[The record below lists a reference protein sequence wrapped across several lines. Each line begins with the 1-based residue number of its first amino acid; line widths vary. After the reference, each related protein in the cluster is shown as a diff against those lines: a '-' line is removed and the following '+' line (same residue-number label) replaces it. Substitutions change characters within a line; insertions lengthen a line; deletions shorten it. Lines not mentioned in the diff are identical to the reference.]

1 MPVTET
7 GTATAAAKT
16 RGALVVPE
24 PIVPMVEV
32 VPESVLV
39 AANEGAANDRVSTV
53 ANPAA
58 ATATFL
64 LFLIILVRPFLL
76 GSGTKSKLEKIA
88 NQSRKTQDALFDL
101 SGNCQLR
108 AWSVWC
114 QNQHQ

>member
-1 MPVTET
+1 MET
-7 GTATAAAKT
+7 GTAALAEMG
-16 RGALVVPE
+16 RGASAFFGQML
-24 PIVPMVEV
+24 PIEFV

-39 AANEGAANDRVSTV
+39 AANEGAANDRVRAV

-88 NQSRKTQDALFDL
+88 NRSRKTQDALFDL
-101 SGNCQLR
+101 SANCQL
-108 AWSVWC
+108 
-114 QNQHQ
+114 